1 MNDLMDYYELLRID
15 ATATFDE
22 IHKAY
27 RSLALQYHPDRNSTP
42 EAALIMSSIN
52 QAYSVL
58 SEPSRRQLYDQQRRT
73 TQPFDI
79 AGSILRA
86 AYDTLLKQGWIVT
99 ENDEAHMILEHGIKA
114 VRVSFVKHLDNALL
128 KKIGKQFAG
137 FSVVLAVEIEL
148 PVNFSFN
155 VAIIDLVRSRYHGPP
170 FPDETYRALF
180 APFIGP

>member
-1 MNDLMDYYELLRID
+1 MRLTGRWRCDTIP
-15 ATATFDE
+15 TE
-22 IHKAY
+22 IPH
-27 RSLALQYHPDRNSTP
+27 
-42 EAALIMSSIN
+42 
-52 QAYSVL
+52 
-58 SEPSRRQLYDQQRRT
+58 RR
-73 TQPFDI
+73 
-79 AGSILRA
+79 
-86 AYDTLLKQGWIVT
+86 
-99 ENDEAHMILEHGIKA
+99 
-114 VRVSFVKHLDNALL
+114 HLDNALL

>member
-1 MNDLMDYYELLRID
+1 MDYYELLHID

-27 RSLALQYHPDRNSTP
+27 RSLAMQYHPDRNSTP
-42 EAALIMSSIN
+42 EAAAMMSSIN

-58 SEPSRRQLYDQQRRT
+58 SEPSRRQFYDRQCRT
-73 TQPFDI
+73 GPFDI

-86 AYDTLLKQGWIVT
+86 AHDTLLKQGWIIT
-99 ENDEAHMILEHGIKA
+99 ENDEAHMILEHGMKA
-114 VRVSFVKHLDNALL
+114 VRVSFVKHLDNVLL

-137 FSVVLAVEIEL
+137 FSVVLAAEIAL
-148 PVNFSFN
+148 PINFSFN

-170 FPDETYRALF
+170 LPDETYRALF